1 MKLIVALGNPTPKYA
16 KTRHNVGFMALDFFI
31 QNTSDSQIF
40 NAQSRDF
47 TMNAKFNAEI
57 LKCEKII
64 FAKPQTFMNA
74 SGEAVK
80 RIADFYK
87 ISEIA
92 VIHDDLDLSL
102 GAVRFKFGGGNAG
115 HNGLKSIDSLMGDK
129 YLRIRIGIGT
139 PKNKTPIRADFG
151 ANRNANNQST
161 ISSTNIFGA
170 NQTTANQSANLSPNR
185 NAENLTQSRES
196 IKTAILDF
204 VLGDFSDDEM
214 NILQPTFEIVA
225 NAICSFANGANLQ
238 TLQNAY
244 TKKK

>member
-31 QNTSDSQIF
+31 KNSNNSQLL
-40 NAQSRDF
+40 ALQSRDF
-47 TMNAKFNAEI
+47 AMNAKFNAEI

-87 ISEIA
+87 ISDIA
-92 VIHDDLDLSL
+92 VLHDDLDLNL
-102 GAVRFKFGGGNAG
+102 GALRFKFGGGNAG
-115 HNGLKSIDSLMGDK
+115 HNGLKSIDSLVSDK

-139 PKNKTPIRADFG
+139 PKNKADLSVDSG
-151 ANRNANNQST
+151 ANPPSVN
-161 ISSTNIFGA
+161 
-170 NQTTANQSANLSPNR
+170 
-185 NAENLTQSRES
+185 RES
-196 IKTAILDF
+196 IKATILDF

-214 NILQPTFEIVA
+214 KILQPTFEIVA
-225 NAICSFANGANLQ
+225 NALNDFINGANLQ
-238 TLQNAY
+238 ALQNAY
-244 TKKK
+244 TKKN

>member
-31 QNTSDSQIF
+31 QSDSQIF
-40 NAQSRDF
+40 NAQSRVF
-47 TMNAKFNAEI
+47 AMNAKFNAEI
-57 LKCEKII
+57 LKCENVI

-87 ISEIA
+87 ISDIA
-92 VIHDDLDLSL
+92 VLHDDLDLSL

-115 HNGLKSIDSLMGDK
+115 HNGLKSIDLLMSDK

-139 PKNKTPIRADFG
+139 PKNKTPLDADLG
-151 ANRNANNQST
+151 ANPN
-161 ISSTNIFGA
+161 A
-170 NQTTANQSANLSPNR
+170 NQTSAN
-185 NAENLTQSRES
+185 RES
-196 IKTAILDF
+196 IKATILDF

-214 NILQPTFEIVA
+214 KILQPTFEIVA
-225 NAICSFANGANLQ
+225 NALSAFINGANLQ
-238 TLQNAY
+238 DLQNAY

>member
-16 KTRHNVGFMALDFFI
+16 KMRHNVGFMALDFFI
-31 QNTSDSQIF
+31 QSVSDSQIF
-40 NAQSRDF
+40 NSQSRTF
-47 TMNAKFNAEI
+47 AMNAKFDAEI
-57 LKCEKII
+57 LKCENVI

-87 ISEIA
+87 ISDIA

-115 HNGLKSIDSLMGDK
+115 HNGLKSIDSLISDK

-139 PKNKTPIRADFG
+139 PKNKTPLGADLV
-151 ANRNANNQST
+151 ANPN
-161 ISSTNIFGA
+161 A
-170 NQTTANQSANLSPNR
+170 NQTSANIFSQNR
-185 NAENLTQSRES
+185 NAENPTQSRES
-196 IKTAILDF
+196 IKATILDF
-204 VLGDFSDDEM
+204 VLGNFSDDEM
-214 NILQPTFEIVA
+214 KILQPTFEIVA
-225 NAICSFANGANLQ
+225 NALNAFIKGANLQ
-238 TLQNAY
+238 DLQSAY

>member
-57 LKCEKII
+57 LKCEKMI

-139 PKNKTPIRADFG
+139 PKNKTPIRADFW
-151 ANRNANNQST
+151 T
-161 ISSTNIFGA
+161 

-185 NAENLTQSRES
+185 NAENSMQSRES
-196 IKTAILDF
+196 IKTTILDF

>member
-31 QNTSDSQIF
+31 QSVSDSQIF

-47 TMNAKFNAEI
+47 AMNTKFNAEI
-57 LKCEKII
+57 LKCEKVI

-74 SGEAVK
+74 SGEALK

-87 ISEIA
+87 ISDIA

-115 HNGLKSIDSLMGDK
+115 HNGLKSIDSLMSDK

-139 PKNKTPIRADFG
+139 PKNKADLSIDSG
-151 ANRNANNQST
+151 ANPH
-161 ISSTNIFGA
+161 
-170 NQTTANQSANLSPNR
+170 SAN
-185 NAENLTQSRES
+185 RES
-196 IKTAILDF
+196 IKATILDF

-214 NILQPTFEIVA
+214 KILQPTFEIVA
-225 NAICSFANGANLQ
+225 NALSSFINGANLQ
-238 TLQNAY
+238 DLQNAY

>member
-16 KTRHNVGFMALDFFI
+16 KTRHNVGFIALDFFI

-57 LKCEKII
+57 LKCEKMI

-115 HNGLKSIDSLMGDK
+115 HNGLKSVDSLMGDK

-139 PKNKTPIRADFG
+139 PKNKTPIRADFW
-151 ANRNANNQST
+151 T
-161 ISSTNIFGA
+161 

-185 NAENLTQSRES
+185 NAENSMQSRES
-196 IKTAILDF
+196 IKTTILDF